1 VVEAA
6 EEEVGEELHGG
17 VELGAGLAGWGNNQ
31 RWLSLTRCSQ
41 RKMMAG
47 KSCGLASL
55 AGAAGR
61 PLVQEG
67 RSDNALLLVW
77 SDSSEAAHLQLEMAN
92 EATAS
97 VEQSSEEAGRTV
109 EGRSKVGGG
118 FLGDVRSRGNG
129 GQPTWDGDDQRP
141 PMPSAPRVVGTVTG
155 NKVACGTERPSWTV
169 KQKWAAD
176 RWSRPGKINFQT
188 LLKFANSKR

>member
-17 VELGAGLAGWGNNQ
+17 VELGAGLAGWGNKQ

-97 VEQSSEEAGRTV
+97 AEQSSEEAGRTV

-129 GQPTWDGDDQRP
+129 CNPRGMATTSGHQCQALSAWWARSPGTRWLAG
-141 PMPSAPRVVGTVTG
+141 PSDHPGRSNKNGPLTG
-155 NKVACGTERPSWTV
+155 GPDPV
-169 KQKWAAD
+169 K
-176 RWSRPGKINFQT
+176 
-188 LLKFANSKR
+188 